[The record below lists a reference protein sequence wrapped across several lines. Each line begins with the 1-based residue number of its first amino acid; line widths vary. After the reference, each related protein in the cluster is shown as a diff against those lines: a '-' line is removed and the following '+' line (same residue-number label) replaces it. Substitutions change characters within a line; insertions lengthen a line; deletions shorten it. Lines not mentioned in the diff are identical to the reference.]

1 MSTLEI
7 DIREAV
13 AVVTLNRPEVRNAQ
27 SRLLLE
33 ELDQAFGELALDD
46 SVKVVV
52 LTAAGDHFSAGHD
65 LGSFDE
71 LSDRE
76 KRPVQEGL
84 RGNYGRSK
92 RIYVDF
98 SLRWRDFPKP
108 TIAAV
113 HGYCIFGGWMIAS
126 AMDII
131 FAAEDAMF
139 LGTNFQYFSIP
150 WDVHP
155 RKAKEVL
162 FESRFIDGNEAHKLE
177 LVNRVYPRERLLEEA
192 MSYATNIARNDSF
205 QLSMIKQ
212 AVNSAQDAQGFA
224 GHIQSAHNMHMLSRV
239 AEDDPDFSLQAP
251 SGKRRPMVQQ
261 ALQNYQR
268 QQKAQAQDNQ

>member
-76 KRPVQEGL
+76 
-84 RGNYGRSK
+84 
-92 RIYVDF
+92 
-98 SLRWRDFPKP
+98 
-108 TIAAV
+108 
-113 HGYCIFGGWMIAS
+113 
-126 AMDII
+126 
-131 FAAEDAMF
+131 
-139 LGTNFQYFSIP
+139 
-150 WDVHP
+150 
-155 RKAKEVL
+155 
-162 FESRFIDGNEAHKLE
+162 
-177 LVNRVYPRERLLEEA
+177 
-192 MSYATNIARNDSF
+192 
-205 QLSMIKQ
+205 
-212 AVNSAQDAQGFA
+212 
-224 GHIQSAHNMHMLSRV
+224 
-239 AEDDPDFSLQAP
+239 
-251 SGKRRPMVQQ
+251 
-261 ALQNYQR
+261 
-268 QQKAQAQDNQ
+268 